1 MKFSILSFYFF
12 FIISIP
18 TFSQDKPTVTAKE
31 LMQMEADKAF
41 ELIGRLNKSQTDEL
55 ITQVRVY
62 AREEYK
68 DIDKFYLL
76 ISHLESMR
84 AIEEEDKNLKDLN
97 LVYFLALAL
106 FSALIG
112 FNVFSQRKSIK
123 AIQEHL
129 NQ

>member
-1 MKFSILSFYFF
+1 MKFSILSFYIF
-12 FIISIP
+12 SIFSSP
-18 TFSQDKPTVTAKE
+18 IFSQDKPSVTAKE

-41 ELIGRLNKSQTDEL
+41 ELIGKLNKSQTNEL
-55 ITQVRVY
+55 ITQVRLY

-84 AIEEEDKNLKDLN
+84 AIEEEDKKLKDLN

>member
-12 FIISIP
+12 SIISAPI
-18 TFSQDKPTVTAKE
+18 FSQDKPTITAKE

-41 ELIGRLNKSQTDEL
+41 ELIGKLNKSQTDEL
-55 ITQVRVY
+55 ITQVRLY
-62 AREEYK
+62 AREDYK

-76 ISHLESMR
+76 ISHLETIR
-84 AIEEEDKNLKDLN
+84 AIEEEDKKLKDLN
-97 LVYFLALAL
+97 LVYLLALAL

-129 NQ
+129 KQ

>member
-1 MKFSILSFYFF
+1 MKFFVFSFSFF
-12 FIISIP
+12 FIIFTSL
-18 TFSQDKPTVTAKE
+18 FSQDKPTIQAKE

-41 ELIGRLNKSQTDEL
+41 ALIGKLNKVQTEEL
-55 ITQVRVY
+55 ITQVRLY

-84 AIEEEDKNLKDLN
+84 AIEEEDKKLKDLN
-97 LVYFLALAL
+97 LVYFLALFL
-106 FSALIG
+106 FSALLG

>member
-1 MKFSILSFYFF
+1 MKFSILIFYFF

-84 AIEEEDKNLKDLN
+84 AIEEEDKKLKDLN

>member
-1 MKFSILSFYFF
+1 
-12 FIISIP
+12 
-18 TFSQDKPTVTAKE
+18 
-31 LMQMEADKAF
+31 
-41 ELIGRLNKSQTDEL
+41 L

-76 ISHLESMR
+76 ISHLESIR
-84 AIEEEDKNLKDLN
+84 AIEEEDKKLKDLN

-123 AIQEHL
+123 SIQEHL

>member
-1 MKFSILSFYFF
+1 MKFSILSLYIF
-12 FIISIP
+12 SIFSSP
-18 TFSQDKPTVTAKE
+18 IFSQDKPSVTAKE

-41 ELIGRLNKSQTDEL
+41 ELIGKLNKSQTNEL
-55 ITQVRVY
+55 ITQVRLY

-84 AIEEEDKNLKDLN
+84 AIEEEDKKLKDLN

>member
-1 MKFSILSFYFF
+1 MKFFLFSFSFF
-12 FIISIP
+12 FIIFTSI
-18 TFSQDKPTVTAKE
+18 FSQDKPTIPAKE
-31 LMQMEADKAF
+31 LMQLEADKAF
-41 ELIGRLNKSQTDEL
+41 ELIGKLNKVQTEEL
-55 ITQVRVY
+55 ITQVRLY

-84 AIEEEDKNLKDLN
+84 AIEEEDKKLKDLN
-97 LVYFLALAL
+97 LVYFLALFL